1 MRKALELA
9 QLGGRRTLP
18 NPSVGAVIVHNDTVI
33 GSGYHRAYGKPHA
46 EIEALNSITKPEL
59 LEHSTLYVTLEPCV
73 HFGKT
78 PPCTDAIIKAK
89 IPKVVVGCRDPFE
102 QVKGRGIE
110 KLRGSGVKV
119 IEGCLTEECV
129 ELNKRFIL
137 AHRLRRPYITLK
149 WAQTSDGFMA
159 PENRSRLQ
167 ISSEDS
173 QALVHRWR
181 GEEMAIAIGSKTLL
195 HDDPNLTVRNTRL
208 YPPNELP
215 AQNPLR
221 VIIGDLTSLPHN
233 AMVCNDEAPTIV
245 FSSSDLKAPKG
256 VTVVSIKKEAQIL
269 PTMMNYL
276 YKQNILSLF
285 VEGGPQ
291 TLEHLINENLWDE
304 ARVCIAPHTLGSG
317 IPAPRLSLNPHES
330 TPVGCDT
337 FTYYHHPTRHTRLGF
352 PEQ

>member
-78 PPCTDAIIKAK
+78 PQCTDAIIKAK

-149 WAQTSDGFMA
+149 WAQTRDGFMA
-159 PENRSRLQ
+159 PETRSRLQ
-167 ISSEDS
+167 ISSEDAQS
-173 QALVHRWR
+173 LVHRWR
-181 GEEMAIAIGSKTLL
+181 GEEMAIAVGSKTLIY
-195 HDDPNLTVRNTRL
+195 DNPNLTVRNTRL
-208 YPPNELP
+208 YQPHELP
-215 AQNPLR
+215 AHNPVR
-221 VIIGDLTSLPHN
+221 VIIGDLTSLPQN
-233 AMVCNDEAPTIV
+233 AMICNEEAPTIV

-256 VTVVSIKKEAQIL
+256 VTVVSIEREAPII
-269 PTMMNYL
+269 PSIMNYL
-276 YKQNILSLF
+276 YRHNILSLF
-285 VEGGPQ
+285 VEGGSH
-291 TLEHLINENLWDE
+291 TLEHLISEGLWDE
-304 ARVCIAPHTLGSG
+304 ARVCTAPHTLGRG
-317 IPAPRLSLNPHES
+317 IPAPRLSITPYES
-330 TPVGCDT
+330 APVGRDT
-337 FTYYHHPTRHTRLGF
+337 FTYYHHPARHTRLGLT
-352 PEQ
+352 